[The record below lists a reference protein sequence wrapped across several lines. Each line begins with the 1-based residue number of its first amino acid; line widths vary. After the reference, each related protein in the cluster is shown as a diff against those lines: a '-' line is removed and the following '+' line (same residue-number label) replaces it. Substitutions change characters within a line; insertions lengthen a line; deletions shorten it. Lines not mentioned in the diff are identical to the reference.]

1 MTIYNNSRIPGQC
14 SYIFNQKGGHI
25 MSREDY
31 LQSYHAEL
39 SRIGKSEN
47 TIAGYIRNVNLFL
60 NWMEERTGETFT
72 PPIIEF
78 DVKEYTG
85 FLSTV
90 QKASLSTINTK
101 LSALQSFCDFLHFSY
116 NCPVVK
122 VQKKKGHVDP
132 KVEVLS
138 RNELY
143 KYRQYVQKNANLL
156 HRTIVETL
164 LNTGI
169 REAELCNLELDD
181 IVATPKNAYIIIR
194 SGKGDKY
201 REIPI
206 VGDYKALLIEYMEHR
221 PSSDSNKLFIGNRG
235 TLTENGVYKIVHRLG
250 DAIGLNVY
258 PHMLRHQCFTAQAK
272 NVTNAQELKAL
283 SQNAGHSSIELTM
296 RYYVNS
302 SKEDRERLVSGMNF
316 SE

>member
-1 MTIYNNSRIPGQC
+1 
-14 SYIFNQKGGHI
+14 

-116 NCPVVK
+116 DFPVVK

-132 KVEVLS
+132 KVEVLNS
-138 RNELY
+138 KEIY
-143 KYRQYVQKNANLL
+143 KYRQYVQKNANRL
-156 HRTIVETL
+156 HIAIVETL

-181 IVATPKNAYIIIR
+181 IVATPKNAHIIIR
-194 SGKGDKY
+194 DGKGGKY

-206 VGDYKALLIEYMEHR
+206 VGEYKKLLIDYMEHR

-258 PHMLRHQCFTAQAK
+258 PHRLRHQCFTNMGK
-272 NVTNAQELKAL
+272 HVTNAQELKAL
-283 SQNAGHSSIELTM
+283 SQIAGHSSIELTM
-296 RYYVNS
+296 KYYVNT
-302 SKEDRERLVSGMNF
+302 SKEDKERLVSSMNF

>member
-1 MTIYNNSRIPGQC
+1 
-14 SYIFNQKGGHI
+14 

-116 NCPVVK
+116 DFPVVK

-132 KVEVLS
+132 KVEVLNS
-138 RNELY
+138 KEIY
-143 KYRQYVQKNANLL
+143 KYRQYVQKNANRL
-156 HRTIVETL
+156 HIAIVETL

-181 IVATPKNAYIIIR
+181 IVATPKNAHIIIR
-194 SGKGDKY
+194 DGKGGKY

-206 VGDYKALLIEYMEHR
+206 VGAYKKLLIDYMEHR

-258 PHMLRHQCFTAQAK
+258 PHMLRHQCFTNMGK
-272 NVTNAQELKAL
+272 HVTNAQELKAL
-283 SQNAGHSSIELTM
+283 SQIAGHSSIELTM
-296 RYYVNS
+296 KYYVNT
-302 SKEDRERLVSGMNF
+302 SKEDKERLVSSMNF

>member
-1 MTIYNNSRIPGQC
+1 MN
-14 SYIFNQKGGHI
+14 
-25 MSREDY
+25 REDY

-101 LSALQSFCDFLHFSY
+101 LSAIQSFCDFLHFSY
-116 NCPVVK
+116 DCPVVK

-132 KVEVLS
+132 KVEVLNS
-138 RNELY
+138 KEIY
-143 KYRQYVQKNANLL
+143 KYRQYVQKNANRLYIA
-156 HRTIVETL
+156 IVETL

-181 IVATPKNAYIIIR
+181 IVATPKNAHIIIR
-194 SGKGDKY
+194 DGKGGKY

-206 VGDYKALLIEYMEHR
+206 VGEYKKLLIDYMEHR

-258 PHMLRHQCFTAQAK
+258 PHMLRHQCFTNMGK
-272 NVTNAQELKAL
+272 HVTNAQELKAL
-283 SQNAGHSSIELTM
+283 SQIAGHSSIELTM
-296 RYYVNS
+296 KYYVNT
-302 SKEDRERLVSGMNF
+302 SKEDKERLVSSMNF

>member
-1 MTIYNNSRIPGQC
+1 MN
-14 SYIFNQKGGHI
+14 
-25 MSREDY
+25 REDY

-101 LSALQSFCDFLHFSY
+101 LSAIQSFCDFLHFSY
-116 NCPVVK
+116 DCPVVK

-132 KVEVLS
+132 KVEVLNS
-138 RNELY
+138 KEIY
-143 KYRQYVQKNANLL
+143 KYRQYVQKNANRL
-156 HRTIVETL
+156 HIAIVETL

-181 IVATPKNAYIIIR
+181 IVATPKNAHIIIR
-194 SGKGDKY
+194 DGKGGKY

-206 VGDYKALLIEYMEHR
+206 VGEYKKLLIDYMEHR

-235 TLTENGVYKIVHRLG
+235 TLTESGVYKIVHRLG

-258 PHMLRHQCFTAQAK
+258 PHMLRHQCFTNMGK
-272 NVTNAQELKAL
+272 HVTNAQELKAL
-283 SQNAGHSSIELTM
+283 SQIAGHSSIELTM
-296 RYYVNS
+296 KYYVNT
-302 SKEDRERLVSGMNF
+302 SKEDKERLVSSMNF

>member
-1 MTIYNNSRIPGQC
+1 MN
-14 SYIFNQKGGHI
+14 
-25 MSREDY
+25 REDY

-101 LSALQSFCDFLHFSY
+101 LSAIQSFCDFLHFSY
-116 NCPVVK
+116 DCPVVK

-132 KVEVLS
+132 KVEVLNS
-138 RNELY
+138 KEIY
-143 KYRQYVQKNANLL
+143 KYRQYVQKNANRL
-156 HRTIVETL
+156 HIAIVETL

-181 IVATPKNAYIIIR
+181 IVATPKNAHIIIR
-194 SGKGDKY
+194 DGKGGKY

-206 VGDYKALLIEYMEHR
+206 VGEYKKLLIDYMEHR

-258 PHMLRHQCFTAQAK
+258 PHMLRHQCFTNMGK
-272 NVTNAQELKAL
+272 HVTNAQELKAL
-283 SQNAGHSSIELTM
+283 SQIAGHSSIELTM
-296 RYYVNS
+296 KYYVNT
-302 SKEDRERLVSGMNF
+302 SKEDKERLVSSMNF

>member
-1 MTIYNNSRIPGQC
+1 MN
-14 SYIFNQKGGHI
+14 
-25 MSREDY
+25 REDY

-90 QKASLSTINTK
+90 QKSSLSTINTK
-101 LSALQSFCDFLHFSY
+101 LSAIQSFCDFLHFSY
-116 NCPVVK
+116 GCPVVK

-181 IVATPKNAYIIIR
+181 IV
-194 SGKGDKY
+194 D
-201 REIPI
+201 
-206 VGDYKALLIEYMEHR
+206 V
-221 PSSDSNKLFIGNRG
+221 
-235 TLTENGVYKIVHRLG
+235 
-250 DAIGLNVY
+250 
-258 PHMLRHQCFTAQAK
+258 
-272 NVTNAQELKAL
+272 
-283 SQNAGHSSIELTM
+283 
-296 RYYVNS
+296 
-302 SKEDRERLVSGMNF
+302 
-316 SE
+316 

>member
-1 MTIYNNSRIPGQC
+1 MMNRMD
-14 SYIFNQKGGHI
+14 YITEYG
-25 MSREDY
+25 
-31 LQSYHAEL
+31 AEL
-39 SRIGKSEN
+39 DRIGKSAN
-47 TIAGYIRNVNLFL
+47 TKAGYIRNVNLFL

-72 PPIIEF
+72 PPVTEF
-78 DVKEYTG
+78 DVREYTG
-85 FLSTV
+85 FLTTIE
-90 QKASLSTINTK
+90 KASLSTINTK
-101 LSALQSFCDFLHFSY
+101 LSAIQNFCDFLHFSY
-116 NCPVVK
+116 DCPVIK
-122 VQKKKGHVDP
+122 VQKKKGHIEP
-132 KVEVLS
+132 KVEILD
-138 RNELY
+138 RNQLY
-143 KYRQYVQKNANLL
+143 KYRQYVQKNASLL
-156 HRTIVETL
+156 HKTIVETL

-169 REAELCNLELDD
+169 REAELCNLEIDD
-181 IVATPKNAYIIIR
+181 VIATPKNAYIIIR

-221 PSSDSNKLFIGNRG
+221 PSSDSKKLFIGNRG

-283 SQNAGHSSIELTM
+283 SINAGHSSIELTM
-296 RYYVNS
+296 KYYVNS
-302 SKEDRERLVSGMNF
+302 SKEERERLVSGMNF

>member
-1 MTIYNNSRIPGQC
+1 M
-14 SYIFNQKGGHI
+14 KKD
-25 MSREDY
+25 DY
-31 LQSYHAEL
+31 LQAYNTEL
-39 SRIGKSEN
+39 SRIGKSKN

-60 NWMEERTGETFT
+60 KWMEERTGESFA

-78 DVKEYTG
+78 DVKEYTE

-90 QKASLSTINTK
+90 EKASLSTINTK
-101 LSALQSFCDFLHFSY
+101 LSAIQNFCDFLHFSY
-116 NCPVVK
+116 DCPVIK
-122 VQKKKGHVDP
+122 VKKKPGHVDP

-138 RNELY
+138 RNYLY
-143 KYRQYVQKNANLL
+143 KYRHYVQKNASLL
-156 HRTIVETL
+156 HKVIVETL

-169 REAELCNLELDD
+169 RETELCTLELDD
-181 IVATPKNAYIIIR
+181 IVLTPKNAHIIVR

-206 VGDYKALLIEYMEHR
+206 VGDYKALLTEYIKHR
-221 PSSDSNKLFIGNRG
+221 PCSDSNKVFIGNRG
-235 TLTENGVYKIVHRLG
+235 TLTPNGVYKIVHRLG

-283 SQNAGHSSIELTM
+283 SQNAGHSSVELTM

-302 SKEDRERLVSGMNF
+302 SKEDRERLVSAMNF

>member
-1 MTIYNNSRIPGQC
+1 MMNRMD
-14 SYIFNQKGGHI
+14 YITEYG
-25 MSREDY
+25 
-31 LQSYHAEL
+31 AEL
-39 SRIGKSEN
+39 DRIGKSAN
-47 TIAGYIRNVNLFL
+47 TKAGYIRNVNLFL
-60 NWMEERTGETFT
+60 NWIEERTGETFT
-72 PPIIEF
+72 PPVTEF
-78 DVKEYTG
+78 DVREYTG
-85 FLSTV
+85 FLTTIE
-90 QKASLSTINTK
+90 KASLSTINTK
-101 LSALQSFCDFLHFSY
+101 LSAIQSFCDFLHFTY
-116 NCPVVK
+116 DFPVIK
-122 VQKKKGHVDP
+122 VQKKKGHIEP
-132 KVEVLS
+132 KVEVLD
-138 RNELY
+138 RNQLY

-156 HRTIVETL
+156 HKVVVETL

-169 REAELCNLELDD
+169 REAELCNLEIDD
-181 IVATPKNAYIIIR
+181 VIATPKNAYIIIR

-283 SQNAGHSSIELTM
+283 SINAGHSSVELTM

>member
-1 MTIYNNSRIPGQC
+1 MALYNNSRIPGQC

-25 MSREDY
+25 MNREDY

-47 TIAGYIRNVNLFL
+47 TIAGYIRNVYLFL

-101 LSALQSFCDFLHFSY
+101 LSDLQSFCDFLHFSY
-116 NCPVVK
+116 DFPVVK

-132 KVEVLS
+132 KVEVLNS
-138 RNELY
+138 KEIY
-143 KYRQYVQKNANLL
+143 KYRQYVQKNANRL
-156 HRTIVETL
+156 HIAIVETL

-181 IVATPKNAYIIIR
+181 IVATPKNAHIIIR
-194 SGKGDKY
+194 DGKGGKY

-206 VGDYKALLIEYMEHR
+206 VGEYKKLLIDYMEHR

-258 PHMLRHQCFTAQAK
+258 PHMLRHQCFTNMGK
-272 NVTNAQELKAL
+272 HVTNAQELKAL
-283 SQNAGHSSIELTM
+283 SQIAGHSSIELTM
-296 RYYVNS
+296 KYYVNT
-302 SKEDRERLVSGMNF
+302 SKEDKERLVSSMNF

>member
-14 SYIFNQKGGHI
+14 SYIFKQKGGFI

-78 DVKEYTG
+78 DIKEYTG

-116 NCPVVK
+116 DFPVVK

-132 KVEVLS
+132 KVEVLNS
-138 RNELY
+138 KEIY
-143 KYRQYVQKNANLL
+143 KYRQYVQKNANRL
-156 HRTIVETL
+156 HIAIVETL

-181 IVATPKNAYIIIR
+181 IVATPKNAHIIIR
-194 SGKGDKY
+194 DGKGGKY

-206 VGDYKALLIEYMEHR
+206 VGEYKKLLIDYMEHR

-258 PHMLRHQCFTAQAK
+258 PHMLRHQCFTNMGK
-272 NVTNAQELKAL
+272 HVTNAQELKAL
-283 SQNAGHSSIELTM
+283 SQIAGHSSIELTM
-296 RYYVNS
+296 KYYVNT
-302 SKEDRERLVSGMNF
+302 SKEDKERLVSSMNF

>member
-1 MTIYNNSRIPGQC
+1 MN
-14 SYIFNQKGGHI
+14 
-25 MSREDY
+25 REDY

-116 NCPVVK
+116 DFPVVK

-132 KVEVLS
+132 KVEVLNS
-138 RNELY
+138 KEIY
-143 KYRQYVQKNANLL
+143 KYRQYVQKNANRL
-156 HRTIVETL
+156 HIAIVETL

-181 IVATPKNAYIIIR
+181 IVATPKNAHIIIR
-194 SGKGDKY
+194 DGKGGKY

-206 VGDYKALLIEYMEHR
+206 VGEYKKLLIDYMEHR

-235 TLTENGVYKIVHRLG
+235 TLTENGVYKIVHSLG

-258 PHMLRHQCFTAQAK
+258 PHMLRHQCFTNMGK
-272 NVTNAQELKAL
+272 HVTNAQELKAL
-283 SQNAGHSSIELTM
+283 SQIAGHSSIELTM
-296 RYYVNS
+296 KYYVNT
-302 SKEDRERLVSGMNF
+302 SKEDKERLVSSMNF

>member
-1 MTIYNNSRIPGQC
+1 MN
-14 SYIFNQKGGHI
+14 
-25 MSREDY
+25 REDY

-116 NCPVVK
+116 DFPVVK

-132 KVEVLS
+132 KVEVLNS
-138 RNELY
+138 KEIY
-143 KYRQYVQKNANLL
+143 KYRQYVQKNANRL
-156 HRTIVETL
+156 HIAIVETL

-181 IVATPKNAYIIIR
+181 IVATPKNAHIIIR
-194 SGKGDKY
+194 DGKGGKY

-206 VGDYKALLIEYMEHR
+206 VGEYKKLLIDYMEHR

-258 PHMLRHQCFTAQAK
+258 PHMLRHQCFTNMGK
-272 NVTNAQELKAL
+272 HVTNAQELKAL
-283 SQNAGHSSIELTM
+283 SQIAGHSSIELTM
-296 RYYVNS
+296 KYYVNT
-302 SKEDRERLVSGMNF
+302 SKEDKERLVSSMNF

>member
-1 MTIYNNSRIPGQC
+1 MN
-14 SYIFNQKGGHI
+14 
-25 MSREDY
+25 REDY

-116 NCPVVK
+116 DFPVVK

-132 KVEVLS
+132 KVEVLNS
-138 RNELY
+138 KEIY
-143 KYRQYVQKNANLL
+143 KYRQYVQKNANRL
-156 HRTIVETL
+156 HIAIVETL

-194 SGKGDKY
+194 DGKGGKY

-206 VGDYKALLIEYMEHR
+206 VGEYKKLLIDYMEHR

-258 PHMLRHQCFTAQAK
+258 PHMLRHQCFTNMGK
-272 NVTNAQELKAL
+272 HVTNAQELKAL
-283 SQNAGHSSIELTM
+283 SQIAGHSSIELTM
-296 RYYVNS
+296 KYYVNT
-302 SKEDRERLVSGMNF
+302 SKEDKERLVSSMNF

>member
-1 MTIYNNSRIPGQC
+1 MMNRMD
-14 SYIFNQKGGHI
+14 YITEYG
-25 MSREDY
+25 
-31 LQSYHAEL
+31 AEL
-39 SRIGKSEN
+39 DRIGKSEN
-47 TIAGYIRNVNLFL
+47 TKAGYIRNVNLFL
-60 NWMEERTGETFT
+60 DWMEERTGETFT
-72 PPIIEF
+72 PPVTEF
-78 DVKEYTG
+78 DVREYTG
-85 FLSTV
+85 FLTTI

-101 LSALQSFCDFLHFSY
+101 LSAIQSFCDFLHFSY
-116 NCPVVK
+116 DCPVIK
-122 VQKKKGHVDP
+122 VQKKKGHIEP
-132 KVEVLS
+132 KVEILD
-138 RNELY
+138 RNQLY

-156 HRTIVETL
+156 HKVVVETL

-169 REAELCNLELDD
+169 REAELCTLEIDD
-181 IVATPKNAYIIIR
+181 VIATPKNAYIIIR

-283 SQNAGHSSIELTM
+283 SINAGHSSVELTM

>member
-1 MTIYNNSRIPGQC
+1 MMNRMD
-14 SYIFNQKGGHI
+14 YITEYG
-25 MSREDY
+25 
-31 LQSYHAEL
+31 AEL
-39 SRIGKSEN
+39 DRIGKSAN
-47 TIAGYIRNVNLFL
+47 TKAGYIRNVNLFL

-72 PPIIEF
+72 PPVTEF
-78 DVKEYTG
+78 DVREYTG
-85 FLSTV
+85 FLTTIE
-90 QKASLSTINTK
+90 KASLSTINTK
-101 LSALQSFCDFLHFSY
+101 LSAIQNFCDFLHFSY
-116 NCPVVK
+116 DCPVIK
-122 VQKKKGHVDP
+122 VQKKKGHIEP
-132 KVEVLS
+132 KVEILD
-138 RNELY
+138 RNQLY
-143 KYRQYVQKNANLL
+143 KYRQYVQKNASLL
-156 HRTIVETL
+156 HKTIVETL

-169 REAELCNLELDD
+169 REAELCNLEIDD
-181 IVATPKNAYIIIR
+181 VIATPKNAYIIIR

-221 PSSDSNKLFIGNRG
+221 PFSDSKKLFIGNRG

-283 SQNAGHSSIELTM
+283 SINAGHSSIELTM
-296 RYYVNS
+296 KYYVNS
-302 SKEDRERLVSGMNF
+302 SKEERERLVSGMNF

>member
-1 MTIYNNSRIPGQC
+1 MN
-14 SYIFNQKGGHI
+14 
-25 MSREDY
+25 REDY

-132 KVEVLS
+132 KVEVLNS
-138 RNELY
+138 KEIY
-143 KYRQYVQKNANLL
+143 KYRQYVQKNANRL
-156 HRTIVETL
+156 HIAIVETL

-181 IVATPKNAYIIIR
+181 IVATPKNAHIIIR
-194 SGKGDKY
+194 DGKGGKY

-206 VGDYKALLIEYMEHR
+206 VGEYKKLLIDYMEHR

-258 PHMLRHQCFTAQAK
+258 PHMLRHQCFTNMGK
-272 NVTNAQELKAL
+272 HVTNAQELKAL
-283 SQNAGHSSIELTM
+283 SQIAGHSSIELTM
-296 RYYVNS
+296 KYYVNT
-302 SKEDRERLVSGMNF
+302 SKEDKERLVSSMNF

>member
-1 MTIYNNSRIPGQC
+1 MMNRTD
-14 SYIFNQKGGHI
+14 YITEYG
-25 MSREDY
+25 
-31 LQSYHAEL
+31 AEL
-39 SRIGKSEN
+39 DRIGKSAN
-47 TIAGYIRNVNLFL
+47 TKAGYIRNVNLFL

-72 PPIIEF
+72 PPVTEF
-78 DVKEYTG
+78 DVREYTG
-85 FLSTV
+85 FLTTIE
-90 QKASLSTINTK
+90 KASLSTINTK
-101 LSALQSFCDFLHFSY
+101 LSAIQNFCDFLHFSY
-116 NCPVVK
+116 DCPVIK
-122 VQKKKGHVDP
+122 VQKKKGHIEP
-132 KVEVLS
+132 KVEILD
-138 RNELY
+138 RNQLY
-143 KYRQYVQKNANLL
+143 KYRQYVQKNASLL
-156 HRTIVETL
+156 HKTIVETL

-169 REAELCNLELDD
+169 REAELCNLEIDD
-181 IVATPKNAYIIIR
+181 VIATPKNAYIIIR

-221 PSSDSNKLFIGNRG
+221 PSSDSKKLFIGNRG

-283 SQNAGHSSIELTM
+283 SINAGHSSIELTM
-296 RYYVNS
+296 KYYVNS
-302 SKEDRERLVSGMNF
+302 SKEERERLVSGMNF

>member
-1 MTIYNNSRIPGQC
+1 MT
-14 SYIFNQKGGHI
+14 
-25 MSREDY
+25 REDI
-31 LQSYHAEL
+31 LKEYHAEL

-47 TIAGYIRNVNLFL
+47 TISGYVRNVNLFL
-60 NWMEERTGETFT
+60 NWMQERTGETFT

-85 FLSTV
+85 YLTTV
-90 QKASLSTINTK
+90 SKASLSTINTK
-101 LSALQSFCDFLHFSY
+101 LAAIQSFCDFLHFSY
-116 NCPVVK
+116 DCPVIK
-122 VQKKKGHVDP
+122 VRKKKGQVDP
-132 KVEVLS
+132 KVEVLD
-138 RNELY
+138 RNQLY
-143 KYRQYVQKNANLL
+143 KYRQYVQKNASLL
-156 HRTIVETL
+156 HKVIVETL

-181 IVATPKNAYIIIR
+181 IVATPKNAHIIIR
-194 SGKGDKY
+194 SGKGNKY

-235 TLTENGVYKIVHRLG
+235 TLTPNGVYKTVHRLG

-272 NVTNAQELKAL
+272 NVRNAQDLKDLATI
-283 SQNAGHSSIELTM
+283 AGHSSTELTM
-296 RYYVNS
+296 KYYIS
-302 SKEDRERLVSGMNF
+302 GSKENRERLVAEMNL

>member
-1 MTIYNNSRIPGQC
+1 MMNRMD
-14 SYIFNQKGGHI
+14 YITEYG
-25 MSREDY
+25 
-31 LQSYHAEL
+31 AEL
-39 SRIGKSEN
+39 DRIGKSAN
-47 TIAGYIRNVNLFL
+47 TKAGYIRNVNLFL

-72 PPIIEF
+72 PPVTEF
-78 DVKEYTG
+78 DVREYTG
-85 FLSTV
+85 FLTTIE
-90 QKASLSTINTK
+90 KASLSTINTK
-101 LSALQSFCDFLHFSY
+101 LSAIQNFCDFLHSSY
-116 NCPVVK
+116 DCPVIK
-122 VQKKKGHVDP
+122 VQKKKGHIEP
-132 KVEVLS
+132 KVEILD
-138 RNELY
+138 RNQLY
-143 KYRQYVQKNANLL
+143 KYRQYVQKNASLL
-156 HRTIVETL
+156 HKTIVETL

-169 REAELCNLELDD
+169 REAELCNLEIDD
-181 IVATPKNAYIIIR
+181 VIATPKNAYIIIR

-221 PSSDSNKLFIGNRG
+221 PSSDSKKLFIGNRG

-283 SQNAGHSSIELTM
+283 SINAGHSSIELTM
-296 RYYVNS
+296 KYYVNS
-302 SKEDRERLVSGMNF
+302 SKEERERLVSGMNF

>member
-1 MTIYNNSRIPGQC
+1 
-14 SYIFNQKGGHI
+14 

-132 KVEVLS
+132 KVEVLNS
-138 RNELY
+138 KEIY
-143 KYRQYVQKNANLL
+143 KYRQYVQKNANRL
-156 HRTIVETL
+156 HIAIVETL

-181 IVATPKNAYIIIR
+181 IVATPKNAHIIIR
-194 SGKGDKY
+194 DGKGGKY

-206 VGDYKALLIEYMEHR
+206 VGEYKKLLIDYMEHR

-258 PHMLRHQCFTAQAK
+258 PHMLRHQCFTNMGK
-272 NVTNAQELKAL
+272 HVTNAQELKAL
-283 SQNAGHSSIELTM
+283 SQIAGHSSIELTM
-296 RYYVNS
+296 KYYVNT
-302 SKEDRERLVSGMNF
+302 SKEDKERLVSSMNF

>member
-1 MTIYNNSRIPGQC
+1 
-14 SYIFNQKGGHI
+14 

-116 NCPVVK
+116 DFPVVK

-132 KVEVLS
+132 KVEVLNS
-138 RNELY
+138 KEIY
-143 KYRQYVQKNANLL
+143 KYRQYVQKNANRL
-156 HRTIVETL
+156 HIAIVETL

-181 IVATPKNAYIIIR
+181 IVATPKNAHIIIR
-194 SGKGDKY
+194 DGKGGKY

-206 VGDYKALLIEYMEHR
+206 VGEYKKLLIDYMEHR

-258 PHMLRHQCFTAQAK
+258 PHMLRHQCFTNMGK
-272 NVTNAQELKAL
+272 HVTNAQELKAL
-283 SQNAGHSSIELTM
+283 SQIAGHSSIELTM
-296 RYYVNS
+296 KYYVNT
-302 SKEDRERLVSGMNF
+302 SKEDKERLVSSMNF

>member
-1 MTIYNNSRIPGQC
+1 MN
-14 SYIFNQKGGHI
+14 
-25 MSREDY
+25 REDY

-116 NCPVVK
+116 DFPVVK

-132 KVEVLS
+132 KVEVLNS
-138 RNELY
+138 KEIY
-143 KYRQYVQKNANLL
+143 KYRQYVQKNANRL
-156 HRTIVETL
+156 HIAIVETL

-181 IVATPKNAYIIIR
+181 IVATPKNAHIIIR
-194 SGKGDKY
+194 DGKGGKY

-206 VGDYKALLIEYMEHR
+206 VGEYKKLLIDYIEHR

-258 PHMLRHQCFTAQAK
+258 PHMLRHQCFTNMGK
-272 NVTNAQELKAL
+272 HVTNAQELKAL
-283 SQNAGHSSIELTM
+283 SQIAGHSSIELTM
-296 RYYVNS
+296 KYYVNT
-302 SKEDRERLVSGMNF
+302 SKEDKERLVSSMNF

>member
-1 MTIYNNSRIPGQC
+1 MN
-14 SYIFNQKGGHI
+14 
-25 MSREDY
+25 REDY

-39 SRIGKSEN
+39 TRIGKSEN

-101 LSALQSFCDFLHFSY
+101 LSAIQSFCDFLHFSY
-116 NCPVVK
+116 DCPVVK

-132 KVEVLS
+132 KVEVLNS
-138 RNELY
+138 KEIY
-143 KYRQYVQKNANLL
+143 KYRQYVQKNANRL
-156 HRTIVETL
+156 HIAIVETL

-181 IVATPKNAYIIIR
+181 IVATPKNAHIIIR
-194 SGKGDKY
+194 DGKGGKY

-206 VGDYKALLIEYMEHR
+206 VGEYKKLLIDYMEHR

-258 PHMLRHQCFTAQAK
+258 PHMLRHQCFTNMGK
-272 NVTNAQELKAL
+272 HVTNAQELKAL
-283 SQNAGHSSIELTM
+283 SQIAGHSSIELTM
-296 RYYVNS
+296 KYYVNT
-302 SKEDRERLVSGMNF
+302 SKEDKERLVSSMNF